1 MLAILLR
8 PGDQVVTVRPDSER
22 AAGADL
28 VAAVAAGMGAVTHAA
43 GDPAAGLAE
52 ARVRARAADALLVAA
67 GSLYLVG
74 GIRAML
80 LAGR

>member
-1 MLAILLR
+1 
-8 PGDQVVTVRPDSER
+8 
-22 AAGADL
+22 
-28 VAAVAAGMGAVTHAA
+28 MGAVTHAA

>member
-1 MLAILLR
+1 M
-8 PGDQVVTVRPDSER
+8 TVRPNSER

-43 GDPAAGLAE
+43 GDPAAGLSE
-52 ARVRARAADALLVAA
+52 ALARAHAADALLVAA

-74 GIRAML
+74 GIRTRL